1 MRKILMLAVLAA
13 AVCAFAAPKKCNG
26 YDSQIRNFEKRFDLV
41 NVMKGAEVKRELS
54 YDPDGTSRVRKYSK
68 PIKSGQYMG
77 LRQYAVYGFLGCK
90 LHSVRVGKVNPETE
104 SKAAEA
110 TIYLRDN
117 GKPKAMCSGSGGV
130 LRIRPFDP
138 SNPWE
143 PNPNCV
149 CYDGNGIERAP
160 RKGKW
165 CAESEDYDMKRYT
178 LSSDYI
184 DFVIPGSLDD
194 IDLDADI
201 DE

>member
-1 MRKILMLAVLAA
+1 MKKLFIAILALAA
-13 AVCAFAAPKKCNG
+13 FASAAPKKCNS

-41 NVMKGAEVKRELS
+41 NVMKGADVKKELD

-68 PIKSGQYMG
+68 PIRSGQYMG

-90 LHSVRVGKVNPETE
+90 LHMVRVGKIEPKSEE
-104 SKAAEA
+104 KAAEA
-110 TIYLRDN
+110 TVYLRDN
-117 GKPKAMCSGSGGV
+117 GKPKAMCNGSGGV
-130 LRIRPFDP
+130 LRVRPFDP

-149 CYDGNGIERAP
+149 CYDKNGIERAP
-160 RKGKW
+160 RKGRG
-165 CAESEDYDMKRYT
+165 CAESEDFDMKRYT

-194 IDLDADI
+194 LPDDL
-201 DE
+201 